1 MVSLNRDTRTARKRP
16 NLERQ
21 AIFFTIALYL
31 FICAALLAVHYLQ
44 PEMKEVGTSSTSPGH
59 SSQGQ

>member
-1 MVSLNRDTRTARKRP
+1 MTLLARKTRTTRNPRP

-31 FICAALLAVHYLQ
+31 FISAALLAVHYLA
-44 PEMKEVGTSSTSPGH
+44 PEAPAGSGGSSSTSPFNP
-59 SSQGQ
+59 